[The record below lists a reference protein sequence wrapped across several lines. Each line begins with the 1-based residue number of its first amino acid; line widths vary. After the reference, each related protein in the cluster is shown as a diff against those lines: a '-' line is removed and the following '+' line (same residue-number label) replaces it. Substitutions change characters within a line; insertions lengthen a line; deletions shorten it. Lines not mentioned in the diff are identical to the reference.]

1 MLRLNNSSPQRSLPT
16 IPDTNER
23 TDTEEIALAQIYG
36 EIQTSATAE
45 ENFSAVLAA
54 IATHFETLIRSGNI
68 HSPHVPEL
76 LQEVLM
82 VLIMC
87 KKNAEQLS
95 ISRYDIISAFDALQE
110 KLPDDK
116 SSALKRYKGA
126 EFSVLLAAGIKHYNQ
141 RQPTIDKHIAFDF
154 SPLTLEQIELN
165 NVRQSF
171 PEELHFRLYHF
182 FSMRDQRSLS
192 LTCSQQLQ
200 IDKQYWERQL
210 TKEGKSLVTTAL
222 SAQKLFLEQL
232 QYRLTMYLP
241 TDQAGIDYLQ
251 GVLGVNCG
259 PLTIHKIKNTEIKT
273 IEEARKLTTDE
284 EKRARILAAIKEIIT
299 QHMQENAHLYT
310 NVNLEQWNY
319 DPLFKYMIDGS
330 LTKRDLKN
338 FIFELKDLFTFL
350 NDKGVQK
357 YLDNGVLRIKE
368 FSEPNM
374 AGLIAALN
382 NDTVQTCLDGGKLKL
397 KRKTYEDEPDVVL
410 LNDALSSPAVQYFL
424 SNGQLT
430 LDGLI
435 SVIARFGDDTYKFC
449 AALENTNVQKYL
461 GNGQLTIEQLCNLCG
476 QMNAYSPYNFFADL
490 IEILGSTHIQSY
502 LGNGQLTIK
511 NLVAVPNMTQFA
523 KALEVPH
530 IRKYLLCEALTIK
543 QLTYM
548 PIPKITELSLALSN
562 QTVIESLRFNV
573 ITIEQLINLGDI
585 SEFVSA
591 LVELKKFTSFTDSE
605 QKLCVTNLIKLKDIS
620 AFNAAIQHKH
630 VNYWFKNTDNT
641 SEFINLSN
649 LGEFSR
655 AIYDKNVCK
664 LLDNN
669 KLSIQQLIDLPV
681 ISVFVDALNHQQVR
695 TKLKQGELTVEELIN
710 QPNITQFVNRLLN
723 GPGLQNLSRQK
734 QF

>member
-54 IATHFETLIRSGNI
+54 IVTHYETLIRSGNI
-68 HSPHVPEL
+68 HSSHVPVL
-76 LQEVLM
+76 LQEALM

-87 KKNAEQLS
+87 KKKAGELS
-95 ISRYDIISAFDALQE
+95 ISRYDITSAFDALQE

-116 SSALKRYKGA
+116 SGALKRYKGA
-126 EFSVLLAAGIKHYNQ
+126 EFSVLLAAGIEHYNQ
-141 RQPTIDKHIAFDF
+141 RQPTIDKHIAVDF

-182 FSMRDQRSLS
+182 FSLRDQRSLS

-200 IDKQYWERQL
+200 IDQQYWERQL

-222 SAQKLFLEQL
+222 SAQKLVLEKL
-232 QYRLTMYLP
+232 QYRLPMYLP

-259 PLTIHKIKNTEIKT
+259 PLTIQKIKNTEIKT
-273 IEEARKLTTDE
+273 IEEAKKLTTDE

-299 QHMQENAHLYT
+299 PHMQESAYLYT

-319 DPLFKYMIDGS
+319 DPLVKYMIDGS
-330 LTKRDLKN
+330 LTTTDLED
-338 FIFELKDLFTFL
+338 FIVELKDLFTFL
-350 NDKGVQK
+350 NDKRVQK

-368 FSEPNM
+368 FVKHNM

-397 KRKTYEDEPDVVL
+397 KRKTYEDELDVVL
-410 LNDALSSPAVQYFL
+410 LNDALSSPAVQHFL

-430 LDGLI
+430 LDALI
-435 SVIARFGDDTYKFC
+435 GVIARFADGTYSFC
-449 AALENTNVQKYL
+449 KALENTNVQKYL
-461 GNGQLTIEQLCNLCG
+461 VTGQLTIEQLCNLCG
-476 QMNAYSPYNFFADL
+476 QMNTYSPSDFFVDL
-490 IEILGSTHIQSY
+490 MEILGSQQIQSY
-502 LGNGQLTIK
+502 LANGELTIK
-511 NLVAVPNMTQFA
+511 SLVAVPNMIKFA
-523 KALEVPH
+523 EALGMPE
-530 IRKYLLCEALTIK
+530 IRARLLYKELTIK
-543 QLTYM
+543 QLTH
-548 PIPKITELSLALSN
+548 IPKITEFCRALN
-562 QTVIESLRFNV
+562 DPTVREFLHSKV
-573 ITIEQLINLGDI
+573 ITIEQLINLWDI
-585 SEFVSA
+585 SEFVNA
-591 LVELKKFTSFTDSE
+591 LVELRKLGLTDYD
-605 QKLCVTNLIKLKDIS
+605 QTLCIPGLIKLTDIS

-630 VNYWFKNTDNT
+630 VKYWFINANPR
-641 SEFINLSN
+641 SEFFNLPN
-649 LGEFSR
+649 LVEFSR
-655 AIYDKNVCK
+655 AIYDKNVYK

-669 KLSIQQLIDLPV
+669 KLFIQQLIKLPT
-681 ISVFVDALNHQQVR
+681 ISAFVDALNHQQVR
-695 TKLKQGELTVEELIN
+695 TKLKQGELTVEQLIS
-710 QPNITQFVNRLLN
+710 QPNITHFVNRLLN
-723 GPGLQNLSRQK
+723 EPALQNL
-734 QF
+734 